1 MQNAAMWLASIFGPF
16 LVILGLWMLLYCDQ
30 YTKVLNGIK
39 GSAGLFYMNS
49 VFNLLIGFTVLS
61 QYDLWGWNLYTGG
74 RHHDDG
80 RGWHDL
86 HRRRRDNVHQRRR
99 DPRRHLCD
107 TRRDPHR
114 LRDRLRLSAGRGVF
128 GGWKLLGGRAAAL
141 LL

>member
-61 QYDLWGWNLYTGG
+61 QYDLWGWNLLVLVTVLGWVMVI
-74 RHHDDG
+74 
-80 RGWHDL
+80 RGIMGLFVPQLLIDIMMGKHGFSKVMGIIPLVWGIF
-86 HRRRRDNVHQRRR
+86 
-99 DPRRHLCD
+99 
-107 TRRDPHR
+107 
-114 LRDRLRLSAGRGVF
+114 LSYVGF
-128 GGWKLLGGRAAAL
+128 FM
-141 LL
+141 